1 MAIKDILLH
10 LDASERAPVRLE
22 LAVQLAAAS
31 EAHLTGLFVL
41 DVALPPI
48 ADMAGGGGALAAL
61 LEEMRAAA
69 LADAARAEAAFRARC
84 EHEGIAHEWRLVEGL
99 TAEQVTFAA
108 HYADLVVLGQAEP
121 GGAEAAAP
129 TIDDVLFYS
138 GRPVL
143 IVPYAGSFP
152 TIGRRVLV
160 GWKAGREASRALHD
174 ALPLMRG
181 ADIVRVLSVN
191 PAGGPQHLP
200 GAAITRH
207 LARHGIAAEASHT
220 VSEEVPEGDILLNVA
235 AEMGADLLVAG
246 GYGHSRLRE
255 FVLGGV
261 TRTLLQR
268 MTLPVL
274 LSH

>member
-10 LDASERAPVRLE
+10 LDAPERAPVRLE
-22 LAVQLAAAS
+22 LAAQLAAAE
-31 EAHLTGLFVL
+31 EAHLTGLFVVDL
-41 DVALPPI
+41 ALPPI
-48 ADMAGGGGALAAL
+48 ADMYGGGGALAAL
-61 LEEMRAAA
+61 LEEMRAAV

-84 EHEGIAHEWRLVEGL
+84 EREGIAHEWRLVEGL
-99 TAEQVTFAA
+99 TARAASAA